1 MDYEKSREQ
10 KTGRERGLLL
20 PDRSIRD
27 DIAESTLIAHLPSR
41 RIIGIIMA
49 GGARDDMEERAESK
63 EVRRAQGFLCALCD
77 SIVVTT

>member
-49 GGARDDMEERAESK
+49 GGARDDIAVSRYLDKIEHI
-63 EVRRAQGFLCALCD
+63 F
-77 SIVVTT
+77 